1 MSAVLEAKDAIREL
15 MATYAQALDACRFAD
30 VAACFARDGEWT
42 TDYGAARGPAEIEAF
57 IRGIVP
63 VKGEGPQRKHYITN
77 IIITVDGDTASSVSD
92 YLIIRESENG
102 LIPVMGGTYKDR
114 FVKTPAGWRFSRK
127 ELVHDIKGD
136 MALKNGQDRRRQKRQ
151 DPPIGD
157 QPGSYVQR
165 WPGKAGG

>member
-1 MSAVLEAKDAIREL
+1 MSAILEAKDAIREL

-30 VAACFARDGEWT
+30 VAACFAPDGEWS

-77 IIITVDGDTASSVSD
+77 IIIKVDGETASAVSD
-92 YLIIRESENG
+92 YLIVREAEGG
-102 LIPVMGGTYKDR
+102 LIPVMGGTYRDK

-127 ELVHDIKGD
+127 ELEHHIAGD
-136 MALKNGQDRRRQKRQ
+136 MALKNGR
-151 DPPIGD
+151 
-157 QPGSYVQR
+157 
-165 WPGKAGG
+165 